1 MPYVSLSKLSCR
13 ALNSEARTNTITIV
27 TPTTTNQMQTV
38 LSVGAAGKIGASA
51 IHAALSSEFHVLA
64 MVRKH
69 ISAEKLFYNVGAH
82 EGITTVEADIMSDR
96 RVKGVVEKV
105 RKGKLPVYAAGA
117 GELFDMTS
125 ILDLTTEGINKHM
138 QVNFEPNFF
147 AYQGCRVRVC
157 QPGDLTEMKL
167 RKKLDVL

>member
-13 ALNSEARTNTITIV
+13 ALNSEARTNTVTIV

-105 RKGKLPVYAAGA
+105 RKGKLPVYAAG
-117 GELFDMTS
+117 GLYFHRSVYMVG
-125 ILDLTTEGINKHM
+125 ILADQTCDCMMGQLVSCST
-138 QVNFEPNFF
+138 
-147 AYQGCRVRVC
+147 
-157 QPGDLTEMKL
+157 
-167 RKKLDVL
+167 